1 MFLNLFN
8 SQEKAAFL
16 TLAKQL
22 INSDEIIA
30 QSEVIKYKSLRY
42 EMEILEEMTRE
53 ELENEIANLP
63 KNSIEIV
70 NIFNTIRTKIAVL
83 VELVALAF
91 VDGKF
96 VSAEKKMIYEISE
109 AFGFS
114 QQETEGYISWALKVY
129 EE

>member
-63 KNSIEIV
+63 KNSIEIA

>member
-8 SQEKAAFL
+8 LQEKAAFL
-16 TLAKQL
+16 TLVKQL

-42 EMEILEEMTRE
+42 EMEILEEMTKE

-63 KNSIEIV
+63 KNNIEIAS
-70 NIFNTIRTKIAVL
+70 IFNTIRTKIAVL

-96 VSAEKKMIYEISE
+96 VSAEKKMIYEIAHS
-109 AFGFS
+109 FGFS
-114 QQETEGYISWALKVY
+114 EQETEGYISWALKVY